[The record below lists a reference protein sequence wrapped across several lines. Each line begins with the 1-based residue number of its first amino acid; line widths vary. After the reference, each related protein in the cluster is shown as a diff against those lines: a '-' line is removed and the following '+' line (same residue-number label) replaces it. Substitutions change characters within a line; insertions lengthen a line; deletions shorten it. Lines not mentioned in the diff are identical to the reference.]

1 MFFMDEKLLLDSILE
16 CTNQI
21 ISKYNSSS
29 EIAKKIRTR
38 ARSMPEY
45 SFTRGLAYTI
55 VFIAS
60 KSSKDLVETGLTAQK
75 CEDVINKIKES
86 KIGSEEEESYA
97 IYGAV
102 LLYIAKKLGI
112 VKGNKFE
119 GIVYDVMR
127 SPVVEIKMWSVLDW
141 LKRVTEAYIHE

>member
-1 MFFMDEKLLLDSILE
+1 
-16 CTNQI
+16 
-21 ISKYNSSS
+21 
-29 EIAKKIRTR
+29 
-38 ARSMPEY
+38 MPEY